1 MSVSFFGS
9 GITLNNGAAGLF
21 VWSAMSSV
29 IALAQSL
36 GLAYAAGVS
45 PYATVLLVGLCER
58 AHWIGPLP
66 GVMGVAANPVVL
78 VICGALATLELA
90 ASLIPGVASV
100 WETVHTAIRPLAAA
114 LIAVATAWH
123 SDPAIVAAAA
133 LLGGGLGLVTH
144 ATKLGLR
151 VAVDTS
157 PEPLS
162 NGVLSAT
169 ELSVVAAMSYYV
181 WSHPLIS
188 LALALAL
195 LVLTLMLVRLVWRTI
210 RRMAGDMVSGRWMA
224 AANPGVT
231 NV

>member
-1 MSVSFFGS
+1 M
-9 GITLNNGAAGLF
+9 L
-21 VWSAMSSV
+21 MSSL

-45 PYATVLLVGLCER
+45 PYATILLVGLCER

-66 GVMGVAANPVVL
+66 GVIGIAANPIVL
-78 VICGALATLELA
+78 VICGVLATLELG

-100 WETVHTAIRPLAAA
+100 WETVHTVIRPPAAA
-114 LIAVATAWH
+114 IIAVATAWH
-123 SDPAIVAAAA
+123 ADPAIIGAAA

-157 PEPLS
+157 PEPFS
-162 NGVLSAT
+162 NGILSAT
-169 ELSVVAAMSYYV
+169 ELSVVAAMSYFV

-188 LALALAL
+188 LSLALVL
-195 LVLTLMLVRLVWRTI
+195 LVLTVMLVRVVWRTI
-210 RRMAGDMVSGRWMA
+210 RRVIGDIMSGRWMA
-224 AANPGVT
+224 ASDPGVT

>member
-1 MSVSFFGS
+1 MV
-9 GITLNNGAAGLF
+9 
-21 VWSAMSSV
+21 MSSL

-45 PYATVLLVGLCER
+45 PYATILLVGLCER

-66 GVMGVAANPVVL
+66 GVIGIAANPIVL
-78 VICGALATLELA
+78 VICGVLATLELG

-100 WETVHTAIRPLAAA
+100 WETVHTVIRPPAAA
-114 LIAVATAWH
+114 IIAVATAWH
-123 SDPAIVAAAA
+123 ADPAIIGAAA

-157 PEPLS
+157 PEPFS
-162 NGVLSAT
+162 NGILSAT
-169 ELSVVAAMSYYV
+169 ELSVVAAMSYFV

-188 LALALAL
+188 LSLALVL
-195 LVLTLMLVRLVWRTI
+195 LVLTVMLVRVVWRTI
-210 RRMAGDMVSGRWMA
+210 RRVVGDIMSGRWMA
-224 AANPGVT
+224 ASDPGVT